1 MANIITISRE
11 FGSGGRELGKRL
23 ADVLGYDYYDR
34 EIISEISKKYQ
45 LNEDFVEQTLNKQVW
60 KTVPLNYGRTI
71 SYFNTM
77 HTSHMNLLIE
87 EKEIL
92 EKIASSNR
100 NCIIVGRNSD
110 ILLEKYNPFSIFVCA
125 DMESKIQRCI
135 NRMSQEEKKTIK
147 AIENEIKA
155 IDKTRSKTR
164 ELICEN
170 KWGDRSDYNLII
182 NTTGWNLKDL
192 SQTIAPVISKWFE
205 VKNEN

>member
-34 EIISEISKKYQ
+34 EIITEISKKYQ

-100 NCIIVGRNSD
+100 NCIIVGRNAD

-125 DMESKIQRCI
+125 DMDGTNVFEFTASKPVALLLGNEGNGVSQFAKTNCHSVVSLPMKNNLESL
-135 NRMSQEEKKTIK
+135 NVAVAGSVLMY
-147 AIENEIKA
+147 
-155 IDKTRSKTR
+155 
-164 ELICEN
+164 L
-170 KWGDRSDYNLII
+170 L
-182 NTTGWNLKDL
+182 
-192 SQTIAPVISKWFE
+192 
-205 VKNEN
+205 